1 MIYKYYIKRV
11 LDIILSALAIIVLS
25 WLFIILAIIIKS
37 TSKGPIFFKQKRVGK
52 DKSYFNILKFRTM
65 RTDTPKDVPTHLL
78 TNPEQYITP
87 IGRFL
92 RKTSLDELPQLFNI
106 LIGDMAIVG
115 PRPALWNQEDLI
127 AERDLYGANAVRP
140 GLTGLAQVSG
150 RDELP
155 IPIKAKYDGEY
166 VDNISFVKDFMLI
179 LRTIGSVVK
188 HDGVKEGASGDVE
201 KQDEL
206 SIQSNLVIQ
215 EYAATK
221 DNADS

>member
-1 MIYKYYIKRV
+1 MIYGHYMKRFF
-11 LDIILSALAIIVLS
+11 DCILSALAVLVLS
-25 WLFIILAIIIKS
+25 WLFIILAIIIKC
-37 TSKGPIFFKQKRVGK
+37 TSKGPVFFKQKRVGK
-52 DKSYFNILKFRTM
+52 DKTYFNILKFRTM
-65 RTDTPKDVPTHLL
+65 RIDTPKDVPTHLL
-78 TNPEQYITP
+78 TNPEQYITT

-155 IPIKAKYDGEY
+155 IPVKARYDGEY
-166 VDNISFVKDFMLI
+166 VDNISLWKDIMLI
-179 LRTIGSVVK
+179 VKTVSCVLK
-188 HDGVKEGASGDVE
+188 HDGIKEGVFGEEYV
-201 KQDEL
+201 
-206 SIQSNLVIQ
+206 SIE
-215 EYAATK
+215 EYAASVEK
-221 DNADS
+221 IDDSKNSK